1 MSPELGQA
9 VFRIAF
15 FITLLSGLLLLF
27 LNHRSAEFVAATIT
41 FVIGLIFIL
50 VILVIVRRRR

>member
-15 FITLLSGLLLLF
+15 FVTILSGLLLLV
-27 LNHRSAEFVAATIT
+27 LDHRSAEFVAATVT

-50 VILVIVRRRR
+50 AIVVMVRRRR

>member
-15 FITLLSGLLLLF
+15 FITFLSGLLLLF
-27 LNHRSAEFVAATIT
+27 LNRQSAEFVAATVT

-50 VILVIVRRRR
+50 VIVVIVRRRR

>member
-1 MSPELGQA
+1 MSPDLGQA

-15 FITLLSGLLLLF
+15 FITFLSGLLLLF
-27 LNHRSAEFVAATIT
+27 LDHRSAEFVAATIT

-50 VILVIVRRRR
+50 VIVVLIRRRR

>member
-1 MSPELGQA
+1 MSPELGRA

-15 FITLLSGLLLLF
+15 FITFLSGLLLLF
-27 LNHRSAEFVAATIT
+27 LDHRSAEFVAATVT

-50 VILVIVRRRR
+50 LIVVIVRRRR

>member
-1 MSPELGQA
+1 MRPDLGQA

-15 FITLLSGLLLLF
+15 FITFLSGLLLLF
-27 LNHRSAEFVAATIT
+27 LDHRSAEFVAATIT

-50 VILVIVRRRR
+50 VIVVLIRRRR